1 MSRVLATHRFR
12 QSTGRRLVQYPVKPE
27 LSPNFEMN
35 HEPTW
40 SFEMLLLN
48 ETLAR
53 SRMQQAV
60 PRRTHL
66 GARRPARVVAAAA
79 ARLRDRL

>member
-12 QSTGRRLVQYPVKPE
+12 KSTGRRLAQIPPVTE
-27 LSPNFEMN
+27 LKSEMN

-48 ETLAR
+48 EALAR
-53 SRMQQAV
+53 SRMQQAA
-60 PRRTHL
+60 PRRARL

-79 ARLRDRL
+79 SRLRDRL